1 MLCPGSQLSQQG
13 GAEDRSGPSRPPP
26 SGLSSTYPGQL
37 LVLLFQLALQLP
49 EVLLDAPMPLFCLG
63 KAEQPS
69 RMALPKTTWALPHPS
84 LHPCIHILPR
94 TRHSLPLPASLG
106 KP

>member
-1 MLCPGSQLSQQG
+1 MSRLPLSQQG
-13 GAEDRSGPSRPPP
+13 GAEARSGPSRTPP
-26 SGLSSTYPGQL
+26 SMLSSTYPGQL

-84 LHPCIHILPR
+84 LHPCILPR
-94 TRHSLPLPASLG
+94 MRRSLLLPASLG